1 MLTTEEKLPFKTKVS
16 LDTEEK
22 NVEQKDLTPQKEP
35 DTKIIDFSGSINYL
49 SMYDDSNYSDKNQ
62 LMGTYREMAQNFEIS
77 EAIDEIENEAVVVE
91 NDESISINTDR
102 LDYSDSIK
110 EKINE
115 EFKTILQLL
124 KWNTE
129 GFGLFRQWF
138 IDGRIYLQ
146 KVMSKNL
153 KNGIQKIVKLDS
165 LKVDRY
171 KKKDTGEIF
180 YQYKYNED
188 KTYII
193 PQDGITYTNSGI
205 TDPSHNY
212 YISELHKSMRP
223 LNNHRLIDDS
233 ALIYYITRAP
243 QKRAFYIDVGNT
255 PTAKA
260 EEKVRKMMQKLRQ
273 RISYDSTTGKVIQQ
287 KRSIPVNEDYYF
299 AARGD
304 TRGTRIESIE
314 GDTSLLDP
322 EIMNYYK
329 KKLYKSLGVPFSR
342 IDDDSGSM
350 IDFSNTSEMSRQ
362 ELKFTKQ
369 TNKRRKRF
377 SKTFDDLLK
386 TQLIAKKIIT
396 NDEWDKIKHSIVYVW
411 KSDSYIAMTKQ
422 QDILSKQLDLAIEM
436 QPYVGLYY
444 SHDYIM
450 TEVFKFN
457 DETKEAMRKEI
468 EEEKNDSFYQSKENE
483 EEF

>member
-1 MLTTEEKLPFKTKVS
+1 MLTTEENLPFKTKVS
-16 LDTEEK
+16 TKIEQK

-62 LMGTYREMAQNFEIS
+62 LITTYREMAQNFEVS

-91 NDESISINTDR
+91 NDESVSINTDR
-102 LDYSDSIK
+102 LDYSDTIK
-110 EKINE
+110 EKIQE
-115 EFKTILQLL
+115 EFKEVLQLL
-124 KWNTE
+124 HWNTE
-129 GFGLFRQWF
+129 GSELFRQWF
-138 IDGRIYLQ
+138 IDGRIYFQ
-146 KVMSKNL
+146 KVMDKNP
-153 KNGIQKIVKLDS
+153 KNGIKKVVKLDP
-165 LKVDRY
+165 LKVERY
-171 KKKDTGEIF
+171 KKKDTGEVF
-180 YQYKYNED
+180 YQYKYNEN

-193 PQDGITYTNSGI
+193 PKDGVTYTTSGI
-205 TDPSHNY
+205 TDPSHSY

-299 AARGD
+299 ASRGD

-377 SKTFDDLLK
+377 SKTFDDILK
-386 TQLIAKKIIT
+386 TQLIAKKIIS
-396 NDEWDKIKHSIVYVW
+396 NDDWNKIRHSIVYVW
-411 KSDSYIAMTKQ
+411 KSDSYVAMTKQ
-422 QDILSKQLDLAIEM
+422 QDILTKQIEIATEI
-436 QPYVGLYY
+436 QPYIGLYFPHEY
-444 SHDYIM
+444 VVR
-450 TEVFKFN
+450 EVFKIN
-457 DETKEAMRKEI
+457 EEDEKMYKDKI
-468 EEEKNDSFYQSKENE
+468 EQEKNDSLYQSNENE

>member
-1 MLTTEEKLPFKTKVS
+1 MLTTEEQLPFKTKVS
-16 LDTEEK
+16 IEAEEK
-22 NVEQKDLTPQKEP
+22 NVEQKDLTSQKEP
-35 DTKIIDFSGSINYL
+35 ETKIIDFSGSVNYL

-62 LMGTYREMAQNFEIS
+62 LVNTYREMAQNFEIS

-91 NDESISINTDR
+91 NDESVSINTDR
-102 LDYSDSIK
+102 LDYSESIK

-115 EFKTILQLL
+115 EFKTILELL
-124 KWNTE
+124 RWNTNGHE
-129 GFGLFRQWF
+129 IFRQWY
-138 IDGRIYLQ
+138 IDGRIYFQ
-146 KVMSKNL
+146 KVMYKNP
-153 KNGIQKIVKLDS
+153 KNGIQKIVNLDT
-165 LKVDRY
+165 LKIDRY

-193 PQDGITYTNSGI
+193 PQDGITYVTSGI
-205 TDPSHNY
+205 TDPSRNY

-273 RISYDSTTGKVIQQ
+273 RISYDSTTGKIVQQ

-329 KKLYKSLGVPFSR
+329 KKLYKSLGVPFAR
-342 IDDDSGSM
+342 VDDESGST
-350 IDFSNTSEMSRQ
+350 INFGDSSEMSRQ

-377 SKTFDDLLK
+377 SRVFDDLLK

-396 NDEWDKIKHSIVYVW
+396 LNEWDKLKHSIVYVW
-411 KSDSYIAMTKQ
+411 KSDSYVAMTKQ
-422 QDILSKQLDLAIEM
+422 QDILAKQIEIANEIE
-436 QPYVGLYY
+436 PYIGKYF
-444 SHDYIM
+444 SHDYVRKEI
-450 TEVFKFN
+450 FKQN
-457 DETKEAMRKEI
+457 EEIIEIQDKEI
-468 EEEKNDSFYQSKENE
+468 EEEKNNPLYQKSE